1 VLYRR
6 AVLAGFGSVVAAS
19 AATRHAQAQ
28 TAPEG
33 DDLAGPEAFDQVW
46 ETVRDRFFDP
56 RLNGLDWP
64 AVRTRYR
71 PLLLA
76 AASADARADVINTML
91 AELRAS
97 HTEYLLPDQT
107 AYYQIA
113 DIFLDPRRPD
123 LRRFFPDGEITY
135 PGISVLTRR
144 DAQGRTFVIG
154 AIDGGPAARAG
165 LLAGDEIV
173 AADGAAFREVDSFRG
188 KVGSNVPLSIRR
200 TASGPVLTIPVVPE
214 TLHPDE
220 MFRQGLEASARI
232 IRGAGSARIGYV
244 HVWSYA
250 GYVYQRTLERLIGQG
265 ILSDADALV
274 WDLRDGWGGAVPEY
288 LDVFDPRGPTV
299 AMIGRNGQVHLQGV
313 KWRRPV
319 AMLINGGT
327 RSGKEILAYGFKKYR
342 LGELIGTPTLK
353 AVLAATAFMMRDGSL
368 LMLAVDDVRVD
379 GERLEGVGVTPT
391 IEVPF
396 DFDYSAGA
404 DPQLA
409 RAVEILSADVMAR
422 PKPG

>member
-1 VLYRR
+1 MLYRR
-6 AVLAGFGSVVAAS
+6 AVLAGLSSVAAAS
-19 AATRHAQAQ
+19 TTTGRAAGQ
-28 TAPEG
+28 TALEG

-56 RLNGLDWP
+56 RLSGLDWP

-76 AASADARADVINTML
+76 APTADARAAVINAML

-123 LRRFFPDGEITY
+123 MRRFFPDGEITY
-135 PGISVLTRR
+135 PGISVLTRT
-144 DAQGRTFVIG
+144 DGQGRRFVIG

-188 KVGSNVPLSIRR
+188 KVGSSMTLSIRR
-200 TASGPVLTIPVVPE
+200 LASGPLFDLPVVPE

-232 IRGAGSARIGYV
+232 IRSSGGARIGYV

-265 ILSDADALV
+265 ILSDADALI

-288 LDVFDPRGPTV
+288 LDIFDPRGPTV
-299 AMIGRNGQVHLQGV
+299 AEIGRDGGVRLQGV

-342 LGELIGTPTLK
+342 YGELIGTPTTK
-353 AVLAATAFMMRDGSL
+353 AVLAAHSFMMHDGSL

-379 GERLEGVGVTPT
+379 GERLEGIGVTPT

-396 DFDYSAGA
+396 QVAYSAGA

-409 RAVEILSADVMAR
+409 RAVEVLSAGAMR
-422 PKPG
+422 P

>member
-1 VLYRR
+1 VPNRR
-6 AVLAGFGSVVAAS
+6 AVLAFGISSIAAAS
-19 AATRHAQAQ
+19 AATARAAPLSASQA
-28 TAPEG
+28 E
-33 DDLAGPEAFDQVW
+33 DLAGPDTFDEVW

-56 RLNGLDWP
+56 HLSGLDWP
-64 AVRTRYR
+64 AVRAHYR
-71 PLLLA
+71 PLLLPA
-76 AASADARADVINTML
+76 PTADARAALINAML
-91 AELRAS
+91 AQLHAS
-97 HTEYLLPDQT
+97 HTEYFLPDQT

-113 DIFLDPRRPD
+113 DIFLDPRSPD

-135 PGISVLTRR
+135 PGIAVLTQP
-144 DAQGRTFVIG
+144 DAQGRTFAVG
-154 AIDGGPAARAG
+154 VIDGGPAARAG
-165 LLAGDEIV
+165 LLAGDEIIAV
-173 AADGAAFREVDSFRG
+173 DGAPFREVDSFRG
-188 KVGSNVPLSIRR
+188 KVGRSVTLTTRR
-200 TASGPVLTIPVVPE
+200 VASGPLLELGVVPE

-232 IRGAGSARIGYV
+232 IRGPGGARIAYA

-250 GYVYQRTLERLIGQG
+250 GYIYQRTLERLIGQG
-265 ILSDADALV
+265 VLRDADALV

-288 LDVFDPRGPTV
+288 LDPFDPRGPV
-299 AMIGRNGQVHLQGV
+299 LEMIGRNGTTHLQNV

-319 AMLINGGT
+319 AMLINGRT

-342 LGELIGTPTLK
+342 FGELIGAPTMK
-353 AVLAATAFMMRDGSL
+353 AVLAATAFMMQDGSL

-396 DFDYSAGA
+396 QLAYSAGA

-409 RAVEILSADVMAR
+409 RAVEVLSGSIAR
-422 PKPG
+422 

>member
-1 VLYRR
+1 MLYRR
-6 AVLAGFGSVVAAS
+6 AILAALSSFAAAS
-19 AATRHAQAQ
+19 AATGSAAAQ
-28 TAPEG
+28 TSSEG

-56 RLNGLDWP
+56 RLSGLDWP

-76 AASADARADVINTML
+76 APSADARAALINAML

-135 PGISVLTRR
+135 PGISVLTQR
-144 DAQGRTFVIG
+144 DAQGRSFVIG

-188 KVGSNVPLSIRR
+188 KVGANVTLSIRR
-200 TASGPVLTIPVVPE
+200 TASGPVLNIPVVPE
-214 TLHPDE
+214 TLHPNE

-232 IRGAGSARIGYV
+232 IRSTGGARIGYV

-288 LDVFDPRGPTV
+288 LDLFDPRGPTV
-299 AMIGRNGQVHLQGV
+299 SMIGRNGQVHLQGV

-342 LGELIGTPTLK
+342 FGELIGTPTLK
-353 AVLAATAFMMRDGSL
+353 AVLAATAFMMHDGSL

-391 IEVPF
+391 MEVAF
-396 DFDYSAGA
+396 HVDYSAGA

-409 RAVEILSADVMAR
+409 RAVEVLSADVMAR

>member
-1 VLYRR
+1 VPYRR
-6 AVLAGFGSVVAAS
+6 AVLAGLSSLAATS
-19 AATRHAQAQ
+19 AATGRASPPITLQA
-28 TAPEG
+28 

-56 RLNGLDWP
+56 RLSGLDWP

-76 AASADARADVINTML
+76 APSADARAAVINAML

-113 DIFLDPRRPD
+113 DIFLNVRRPD
-123 LRRFFPDGEITY
+123 LRRFFPDGEISY
-135 PGISVLTRR
+135 PGIAVLTRQ
-144 DAQGRTFVIG
+144 DAQGRRFVIG

-188 KVGSNVPLSIRR
+188 KVGTSVTLSIRR
-200 TASGPVLTIPVVPE
+200 IASGPVFDLPVVPE

-232 IRGAGSARIGYV
+232 IRSPGDRRIGYV

-250 GYVYQRTLERLIGQG
+250 SHVYQRTLEQLIGQG

-274 WDLRDGWGGAVPEY
+274 WDLRDGWGGSLPEY
-288 LDVFDPRGPTV
+288 LDLFEPRGPDV
-299 AMIGRNGQVHLQGV
+299 AIIGRNGEVRLQGV

-327 RSGKEILAYGFKKYR
+327 RSGKEILAYGFKQYR
-342 LGELIGTPTLK
+342 FGEVIGTPTFK
-353 AVLAATAFMMRDGSL
+353 AVLAAHAFMMHEGSL

-379 GERLEGVGVTPT
+379 GERLEGVGVAPT

-396 DFDYSAGA
+396 DVAYSAGA

-409 RAVEILSADVMAR
+409 RAIEVLSAAVVR
-422 PKPG
+422 